1 MCGVVVYNGFKIW
14 EGMCMNKLMLGL
26 AAVALVLPTMALVP
40 QPTGSSSSVASGM
53 LDSLVTVSGDL
64 EASAEL
70 VDFDGWLYSNE
81 WIGGEGVPLN
91 ARPPCGG
98 LLIVR

>member
-1 MCGVVVYNGFKIW
+1 
-14 EGMCMNKLMLGL
+14 MCMNKLMLGL

-40 QPTGSSSSVASGM
+40 QPTGSSSSVASGT
-53 LDSLVTVSGDL
+53 LASLVTVSGDL

-70 VDFDGWLYSNE
+70 VDFDGRLYSNE
-81 WIGGEGVPLN
+81 WIDGEGVPLN
-91 ARPPCGG
+91 ARPPCGA

>member
-1 MCGVVVYNGFKIW
+1 
-14 EGMCMNKLMLGL
+14 MNKLMLGL
-26 AAVALVLPTMALVP
+26 AAVALALPTMALVP

-64 EASAEL
+64 AASAEL
-70 VDFDGWLYSNE
+70 MDFDGRLYSNE

>member
-1 MCGVVVYNGFKIW
+1 
-14 EGMCMNKLMLGL
+14 MNKLMLGVVAL
-26 AAVALVLPTMALVP
+26 ALILPAVALVPEP
-40 QPTGSSSSVASGM
+40 SGSSSSVASGM

-64 EASAEL
+64 AASAEL
-70 VDFDGWLYSNE
+70 TDFDGRLYSNE

-91 ARPPCGG
+91 ARPPCGA

>member
-26 AAVALVLPTMALVP
+26 VAVALVLPTMALVP